1 VSDNR
6 IDRRFR
12 QLRARHRAGLVT
24 YIVAGD
30 PDFDTSLDLMRGLVR
45 HGADVIELGMP
56 FTDPM
61 ADGPTIQAAGLRALA
76 SGMTLARTLELVSR
90 FRAGHRTEDK
100 ETPIVLM
107 GYYNPVFSYGVERF
121 AKDAAAA
128 GVDGAILVDV
138 PPEESD
144 EVLPILKAAGI
155 HTIRLATPTT
165 DAARLPAVLEG
176 AGGFL
181 YYVSI
186 AGITGAAAPDIA
198 DVALRLAHIRQA
210 TEIPIAVGFGI
221 REPEQAA
228 AIADIADA
236 AVVGTALVQTVERN
250 LDAQGRAKPGLV
262 DAALSLVARL
272 AEGVAKGHAGRAA

>member
-1 VSDNR
+1 VSENR
-6 IDRRFR
+6 LDRRF
-12 QLRARHRAGLVT
+12 QELRARHRAGLVT
-24 YIVAGD
+24 YVVAGD
-30 PDFDTSLDLMRGLVR
+30 PDFDTSLELLRGLVR

-76 SGMTLARTLELVSR
+76 RGMSLRRTLDLVKR
-90 FRAGHRTEDK
+90 FRAGHRTADK

-107 GYYNPVFSYGVERF
+107 GYFNPIYAYGVELF
-121 AKDAAAA
+121 AEDAAAA
-128 GVDGAILVDV
+128 GVDGVIVVDV
-138 PPEESD
+138 PPEEAN
-144 EVLPILKAAGI
+144 EIQPALKRHGI

-186 AGITGAAAPDIA
+186 AGITGAAAPDTA
-198 DVALRLAHIRQA
+198 EVARQVQRIRQS
-210 TEIPIAVGFGI
+210 TDLPIAVGFGI

-236 AVVGTALVQTVERN
+236 AVVGTALVATIEHH
-250 LDAQGRAKPGLV
+250 LDADANAKPGLV
-262 DAALSLVARL
+262 DAVLSLIARL
-272 AEGVAKGHAGRAA
+272 SEGVAKGRAGRAA

>member
-1 VSDNR
+1 MSDNR

-221 REPEQAA
+221 REPSQAA

>member
-221 REPEQAA
+221 REPSQAA

>member
-6 IDRRFR
+6 LDRRF
-12 QLRARHRAGLVT
+12 QELRARHRAGLVT
-24 YIVAGD
+24 YVVAGD
-30 PDFDTSLDLMRGLVR
+30 PDFDTSLELLRGLVR

-76 SGMTLARTLELVSR
+76 RGMSLRRTLDLVKR
-90 FRAGHRTEDK
+90 FRAGHRTADK

-107 GYYNPVFSYGVERF
+107 GYFNPIYAYGVELF
-121 AKDAAAA
+121 AEDAAAA
-128 GVDGAILVDV
+128 GVDGVIVVDV
-138 PPEESD
+138 PPEEAN
-144 EVLPILKAAGI
+144 EIQPALKRHGI

-186 AGITGAAAPDIA
+186 AGITGAAAPDTA
-198 DVALRLAHIRQA
+198 EVARQVQRIRQS
-210 TEIPIAVGFGI
+210 TDLPIAVGFGI

-236 AVVGTALVQTVERN
+236 AVVGTALVAAVEQH
-250 LDAQGRAKPGLV
+250 LDADANAKPGLV
-262 DAALSLVARL
+262 DAVLSLIVRL
-272 AEGVAKGHAGRAA
+272 SEGVAKGRAWRAA

>member
-76 SGMTLARTLELVSR
+76 SGMTLARTLDLVAR
-90 FRAGHRTEDK
+90 FRAGHRIEDK

-107 GYYNPVFSYGVERF
+107 GYYNPVFSYGVARF
-121 AKDAAAA
+121 AADAAAA
-128 GVDGAILVDV
+128 GVDGVILVDV

-144 EVLPILKAAGI
+144 EVLPVLKASGI

-176 AGGFL
+176 AGGFI

-186 AGITGAAAPDIA
+186 AGITGAAAPDVA
-198 DVALRLAHIRQA
+198 DVALRVAHLRQA
-210 TEIPIAVGFGI
+210 TNIPIAVGFGI

-236 AVVGTALVQTVERN
+236 AVVGTALVQAIERQ

-272 AEGVAKGHAGRAA
+272 AEGVAKGRAGRAA